1 MKITDIDSH
10 LLQLFRK
17 GTVIPA
23 TPLALTKLRTVD
35 EKYQKALVR
44 YHIDCGVGG
53 IAIGVHSTQFEIREH
68 GLFEGLLSLVSEEID
83 KWSEFRGKKIL
94 KIAGVCG
101 KTEQA
106 LKEATFA
113 SSTGYHAA
121 LVSLSALKE
130 NSLDELILHCR
141 QVAEIM
147 PIIGFYMQTSVGG
160 INLPYEFWKE
170 FAAIP
175 NVLGIKIAPFDR
187 YKTFDVVRAI
197 CDVEKEKE
205 ITLYTGN
212 DDNIVADLLS
222 EYKIETSTGT
232 KNIRIKGG
240 LLGHWC
246 VWTKKAVE
254 LLDEIHSITES
265 GKDIPQSLLT
275 RAIQITDSNA
285 AFFDS
290 KNKFAGCIPGLHE
303 VLFRQ
308 GLMTNTLCLNPEEV
322 LSDGQKEEISRVYNA
337 YPHLN
342 DDDFVRSNLSMWLK

>member
-83 KWSEFRGKKIL
+83 KWSEFRGGKKIL

-130 NSLDELILHCR
+130 NSW
-141 QVAEIM
+141 M
-147 PIIGFYMQTSVGG
+147 
-160 INLPYEFWKE
+160 N
-170 FAAIP
+170 
-175 NVLGIKIAPFDR
+175 
-187 YKTFDVVRAI
+187 
-197 CDVEKEKE
+197 
-205 ITLYTGN
+205 
-212 DDNIVADLLS
+212 
-222 EYKIETSTGT
+222 
-232 KNIRIKGG
+232 
-240 LLGHWC
+240 
-246 VWTKKAVE
+246 
-254 LLDEIHSITES
+254 
-265 GKDIPQSLLT
+265 
-275 RAIQITDSNA
+275 
-285 AFFDS
+285 
-290 KNKFAGCIPGLHE
+290 
-303 VLFRQ
+303 
-308 GLMTNTLCLNPEEV
+308 
-322 LSDGQKEEISRVYNA
+322 
-337 YPHLN
+337 
-342 DDDFVRSNLSMWLK
+342 